1 MQQLRNLYDHKEV
14 AGALFRDSISI
25 QKIMRGDQYEGF
37 DRFVDEMIEKKEK
50 RISEIVDKE
59 KF

>member
-1 MQQLRNLYDHKEV
+1 MLATHVPGGMRWQT
-14 AGALFRDSISI
+14 GALFRDSISI
-25 QKIMRGDQYEGF
+25 QKIMSGDQYEGF

>member
-37 DRFVDEMIEKKEK
+37 DRFVDRRRLRLALSKKGEF
-50 RISEIVDKE
+50 SNEH
-59 KF
+59 